1 VEEFLTNHTESDMQL
16 LLQGCKQNHRES
28 QRLLYQHYYG
38 YAMSICI
45 RYCRSL
51 DESKE
56 IVNDGFMKVF
66 KKIEQHETESSF
78 KSWLRRIMINSA
90 IDHYRKEAKHQNHQ
104 DVDRINDFRVNNNDG
119 LHDIAYAELIGMIQ
133 QLSPAYRAVFNLHVI
148 DGFTHEEIAKILSIS
163 EGTSKSNL
171 LKARERLK
179 GMLEK
184 IKRVE
189 DLRSKYV

>member
-1 VEEFLTNHTESDMQL
+1 
-16 LLQGCKQNHRES
+16 
-28 QRLLYQHYYG
+28 
-38 YAMSICI
+38 
-45 RYCRSL
+45 
-51 DESKE
+51 
-56 IVNDGFMKVF
+56 
-66 KKIEQHETESSF
+66 
-78 KSWLRRIMINSA
+78 
-90 IDHYRKEAKHQNHQ
+90 
-104 DVDRINDFRVNNNDG
+104 
-119 LHDIAYAELIGMIQ
+119 
-133 QLSPAYRAVFNLHVI
+133 VI